1 MKNDTKISRQELS
14 KLRKLFVVPDE
25 NVTIWRYV
33 DFIKFVDLLEN
44 QCLFFSRADKLG
56 DEFEG
61 SCPKANIKYRLKE
74 HRKLMIGGGNIEA
87 DDISAFYKWLREFT
101 AVNCWY
107 INEYESAA
115 MWTLYL
121 KSNEGIALRSS
132 YRRLRDSF
140 IDQKPD
146 KICKVHYIDYGK
158 DTMSTN
164 LLAPYLHK
172 RKSFEH
178 ESELRAIIQVFPRRG
193 ASKRSKRPFD
203 TGICIPVNLDV
214 LIDKIYV
221 APQTPAW
228 QFNLV
233 KSLVEKYDLRKEVVR
248 STLDDKPIY

>member
-1 MKNDTKISRQELS
+1 MITKQALS
-14 KLRKLFVVPDE
+14 KLKKLFVVPDE

-44 QCLFFSRADKLG
+44 QCLFFARADKLG
-56 DEFEG
+56 DDFEG

-74 HRKLMIGGGNIEA
+74 FRIAADVEA
-87 DDISAFYKWLREFT
+87 NDISAFYKWLREFT

-121 KSNEGIALRSS
+121 KSNEGIALWSS

-146 KICKVHYIDYGK
+146 KICKAHYIDYEK

-178 ESELRAIIQVFPRRG
+178 ESELRAIIQVFPIRRG
-193 ASKRSKRPFD
+193 RVSKRSKRPFD

-221 APQTPAW
+221 APQTPDW

-233 KSLVEKYDLRKEVVR
+233 KSLVEKYGLRKEVVR
-248 STLDDKPIY
+248 SILDDKPIY

>member
-1 MKNDTKISRQELS
+1 MKGDTKISRQELS
-14 KLRKLFVVPDE
+14 KLRQLFDVPDE
-25 NVTIWRYV
+25 NVTIWRYL
-33 DFIKFVDLLEN
+33 DFIKFVDLLET
-44 QCLFFSRADKLG
+44 QCLFFARADKLG
-56 DEFEG
+56 DDFEG

-74 HRKLMIGGGNIEA
+74 YNIGLVGGGIEA
-87 DDISAFYKWLREFT
+87 DEISAFYRVLREFT

-107 INEYESAA
+107 INQYESAA

-140 IDQKPD
+140 IDQKPH
-146 KICKVHYIDYGK
+146 KICKVHYIDYEK

-164 LLAPYLHK
+164 LLAPYLYK

-178 ESELRAIIQVFPRRG
+178 EAELRAIIQPLPRPRFIV
-193 ASKRSKRPFD
+193 RSKRPFD
-203 TGICIPVNLDV
+203 RGIRIKVNLDV

-221 APQTPAW
+221 APQTPDW

-233 KSLVEKYDLRKEVVR
+233 KSLVEKYGLRKR
-248 STLDDKPIY
+248 GNPLNLRR

>member
-1 MKNDTKISRQELS
+1 MISAQELS
-14 KLRKLFVVPDE
+14 KLRQLFAVPDE

-44 QCLFFSRADKLG
+44 QCLFFARVDKLG
-56 DEFEG
+56 DDFEG
-61 SCPKANIKYRLKE
+61 SCPKANLRYRLKQYS
-74 HRKLMIGGGNIEA
+74 RLVGVDIEA
-87 DDISAFYKWLREFT
+87 DDISAFYRLLREFT

-140 IDQKPD
+140 IDQKPH
-146 KICKVHYIDYGK
+146 KICKVHYIDYEK

-164 LLAPYLHK
+164 LLAAYLHK

-178 ESELRAIIQVFPRRG
+178 ESELRAIIQVLSRRRF
-193 ASKRSKRPFD
+193 SKRSKRPFD
-203 TGICIPVNLDV
+203 TGIRIQVNLDV

-221 APQTPAW
+221 APQTPDW

-233 KSLVEKYDLRKEVVR
+233 KSLVEKYGLRKEVVY
-248 STLDDKPIY
+248 SILDDKPVY

>member
-1 MKNDTKISRQELS
+1 MITKQELS
-14 KLRKLFVVPDE
+14 KLKKLFVVPDE

-33 DFIKFVDLLEN
+33 DFIKFVDLLET
-44 QCLFFSRADKLG
+44 QCLFFARADKLG
-56 DEFEG
+56 DDFEG
-61 SCPKANIKYRLKE
+61 SCPKANLKYRLKE
-74 HRKLMIGGGNIEA
+74 HNIGLVHGGIGA
-87 DDISAFYKWLREFT
+87 DVISAFYKELREFT

-146 KICKVHYIDYGK
+146 KICKVHYIDYEK
-158 DTMSTN
+158 NTMSTN

-178 ESELRAIIQVFPRRG
+178 ESELRAIIQVFPRRVF
-193 ASKRSKRPFD
+193 SKRSKRPFD
-203 TGICIPVNLDV
+203 TGIRIPVNLDV

-221 APQTPAW
+221 APQTPDW

-233 KSLVEKYDLRKEVVR
+233 KSLVEKYGLRKEVVR
-248 STLDDKPIY
+248 SILDDKPIY